1 MQLFCHIFLIWI
13 LFLKFLYS
21 HTSEWCK
28 LYVVINTRAFEDL
41 LWSCCHLSVD
51 SVKGEMAS
59 MIIPTVY
66 LSCFSCYLI
75 PPSNLVLEDGFIHI
89 CNYPFCRNWIFN
101 IWQFLSKM
109 WKICS
114 IRLFLWSR
122 SNHLKSVWTVSA
134 PGKHLWR
141 KRLRMWENGGISHG
155 SSQEGSI
162 RYSVLSTFRGSFV

>member
-21 HTSEWCK
+21 HTPEWCK
-28 LYVVINTRAFEDL
+28 LYVVISTWAFEDL
-41 LWSCCHLSVD
+41 LWSCCHLSID

-59 MIIPTVY
+59 VIIPTVS
-66 LSCFSCYLI
+66 LLFQLLPDPTI
-75 PPSNLVLEDGFIHI
+75 HLVLGDGFIQI

-101 IWQFLSKM
+101 IWRFLSKM

-141 KRLRMWENGGISHG
+141 KRLCMWENGGISHG

-162 RYSVLSTFRGSFV
+162 RYSVLSAFRGSFV